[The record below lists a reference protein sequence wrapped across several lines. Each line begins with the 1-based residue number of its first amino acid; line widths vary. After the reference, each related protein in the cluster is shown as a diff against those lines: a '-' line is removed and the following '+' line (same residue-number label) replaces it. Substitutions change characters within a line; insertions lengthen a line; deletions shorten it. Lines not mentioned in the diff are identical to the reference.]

1 MNFRIVIISIVVIL
15 LILSEIYIYNN
26 IRVAFKDSK
35 YQTIVSWMYWIT
47 FSFVLISLSYGIF
60 QLINNPGSS
69 SNRTWGQNFIIGF
82 TFTIIVTKIILALLF
97 LMVDISRF
105 VTYLANKLNVLFRSN
120 PTEFSLESRRKFL
133 TQSAL
138 ALASIPFASFIYGM
152 TYGKYN
158 YKVKK
163 HTLHF
168 DNLPDAFDGYRIV
181 QISDIHAGSFDSPE
195 DVKRGIE
202 MINEQQPN
210 ILFFTGD
217 LVNNKADEID
227 PFIEMFR
234 TLKADDGI
242 YSCLG
247 NHDYGDYIQ
256 WNSPKEKATNLEKLK
271 QQHANM
277 NFNLLLNEHRT
288 ISKNGE
294 QIAIAGVENWG
305 LPPFPQHGDLE
316 KAVHQLEAPFTILLS
331 HDPTHWDEKVIPH
344 QRKIDLTLSGHTH
357 GMQFGIEIPGIKWSP
372 VKYKYE
378 KWAGIYEREN
388 QYLHVNRG
396 FGFLGFPG
404 RVGIWPEITVIELRK
419 KQPTA

>member
-1 MNFRIVIISIVVIL
+1 MNFRIIILSIIVGLLVV
-15 LILSEIYIYNN
+15 SEIYIYFNLK
-26 IRVAFKDSK
+26 IAFKDSK
-35 YQTIVSWMYWIT
+35 YQPLVMWIYWIT
-47 FSFVLISLSYGIF
+47 LIFILLTMSYGIY
-60 QLINNPGSS
+60 QIINNPGAS
-69 SNRTWGQNFIIGF
+69 SNRTWGQNFITGF
-82 TFTIIVTKIILALLF
+82 TFTIIVTKLILALLF

-105 VTYLANKLNVLFRSN
+105 ISFLANKLNVLMRSN

-158 YKVKK
+158 FKVKK

-168 DNLPDAFDGYRIV
+168 DNLPDSFDGYRIV

-195 DVKRGIE
+195 DVKRGID

-210 ILFFTGD
+210 LLFFTGD
-217 LVNNKADEID
+217 LVNNKAEEIE
-227 PFIEMFR
+227 PYIEMFK

-256 WNSPKEKATNLEKLK
+256 WPSPADKAANLENLK
-271 QQHANM
+271 KQHKKM
-277 NFNLLLNEHRT
+277 NFNLLLNEHK
-288 ISKNGE
+288 IIEKNQE
-294 QIAIAGVENWG
+294 RIAVVGVENWG
-305 LPPFPQHGDLE
+305 LPPFPQHGDLD
-316 KAVHQLEAPFTILLS
+316 KALHQLDAPFTLLLS
-331 HDPTHWDEKVIPH
+331 HDPTHWDEKVVPH

-378 KWAGIYEREN
+378 KWAGMYEKEN
-388 QYLHVNRG
+388 QFLHVNRG
-396 FGFLGFPG
+396 FGFLGFTG

-419 KQPTA
+419 KQPTT